1 MVLSNSLGT
10 DMWMWEGV
18 LPALTSRFRVL
29 RYDQRGHGGSPA
41 PSGPYSIADLGGDA
55 LELLDRLELERV
67 SFCGLS
73 LGGMTGMW
81 LAVNAPER
89 IDRLGLLCTSA
100 HLPPRED
107 WEDRAARVR
116 AAGMDQLVEASLER
130 WFSPE
135 LAERQPEVVERGR
148 QGLRAVEPEGY
159 ASCCEAIAGHDLRAR
174 LGEVRAPTLVIATED
189 DPSTPP
195 EHGREIAGGIDGA
208 RLLVLEHGR
217 HLVAAEHPEE
227 CARELLGHLGG
238 AG

>member
-1 MVLSNSLGT
+1 
-10 DMWMWEGV
+10 MWMWEGV
-18 LPALTSRFRVL
+18 LPALAERFRVL

-41 PSGPYSIADLGGDA
+41 PPGPYSIADLGGDV
-55 LELLDRLELERV
+55 LELLDGLELERV

-89 IDRLGLLCTSA
+89 IDRLGLLCTA
-100 HLPPRED
+100 AYLPPRED

-135 LAERQPEVVERGR
+135 LAKRRPAVVERAR
-148 QGLRAVEPEGY
+148 EGLRGAQPEGY

-195 EHGREIAGGIDGA
+195 EHGREIASGIDGA
-208 RLLVLEHGR
+208 RLLVLDHGR

-227 CARELLGHLGG
+227 VGRELLGHL
-238 AG
+238 AAAQ